1 MFLRCDR
8 QVPGVL
14 DPDPVDGVPAPVG
27 PVIGLPSVGAAC
39 AFRTVGAGR
48 DGDEMLRILEVV
60 GLAFTLCCGPVPGT
74 ADVGVA

>member
-1 MFLRCDR
+1 MFLRRDR

-27 PVIGLPSVGAAC
+27 PVIRFPSVGAAC

-48 DGDEMLRILEVV
+48 GRDEMLRILEVV
-60 GLAFTLCCGPVPGT
+60 SVTFT
-74 ADVGVA
+74 